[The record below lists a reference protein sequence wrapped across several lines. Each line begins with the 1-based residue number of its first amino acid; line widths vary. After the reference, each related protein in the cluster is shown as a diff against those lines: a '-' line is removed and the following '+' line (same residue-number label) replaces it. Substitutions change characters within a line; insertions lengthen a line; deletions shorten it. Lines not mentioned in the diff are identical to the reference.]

1 MYSQLWQ
8 CVVHV
13 GKLWLLASKVKDW

>member
-1 MYSQLWQ
+1 MQRPQ

-13 GKLWLLASKVKDW
+13 GRGP